1 MEPDKNKR
9 PTGENSPIGKKET
22 PLSSRS
28 TQQQGPKGEPKKSN
42 SWKEHDNPIVRGI
55 ARVGLWVWIV
65 VMAVGLG
72 LAFLVAFIAI

>member
-1 MEPDKNKR
+1 MEPEKNKK
-9 PTGENSPIGKKET
+9 PTGENSPIGKKEI

-28 TQQQGPKGEPKKSN
+28 TQEQGPKGDPTKK
-42 SWKEHDNPIVRGI
+42 SWKEHNNPLIRGI
-55 ARVGLWVWIV
+55 AKVGLWVWIV